1 MRVLETYDVLGHE
14 VHIVMDSTSPDL
26 KEFSCLM
33 TVDNKKARIS
43 NCGFYNEETLNPEK
57 ILKEVIE
64 ESLNYVK
71 NPSLGQ
77 FIQNNNFNGSE
88 QEINAG
94 DMVFRA
100 AKNSHD
106 WLIDNFTKEEIKE
119 LYKAIEPD
127 LDLDSIKNEVFLKK
141 DVFFNNTTHDDESL
155 NVNEESLENE
165 DYDDL
170 EL

>member
-14 VHIVMDSTSPDL
+14 VHITMDNTSSDL

-33 TVDNKKARIS
+33 TVDNNKSRIS
-43 NCGFYNEETLNPEK
+43 NCVFYNGETLNPEK
-57 ILKEVIE
+57 VLKEVIE
-64 ESLNYVK
+64 ESLSYAK
-71 NPSLGQ
+71 NPNLGQ

-94 DMVFRA
+94 DMVFRS
-100 AKNSHD
+100 AKDSHD
-106 WLIDNFTKEEIKE
+106 WMMNNFTKEEIKE
-119 LYKAIEPD
+119 LYKAIEPE
-127 LDLDSIKNEVFLKK
+127 LDLDSIKNEVFFKK
-141 DVFFNNTTHDDESL
+141 DVFFNNTTHNDESL
-155 NVNEESLENE
+155 DVNEESLENE